1 LAEETIEL
9 AEMQLV
15 ALGLNHQTASLP
27 FRERVT
33 FDPDEV
39 GGAIA
44 RLRERLSAHRTSA
57 LSEAAIVSTCNRT
70 ELYCAVDEPHE
81 VAVALADFVAHEKGV
96 DPHEVRRASYVLPH
110 TQAVRHAFRV
120 ASGLD
125 SMVLGEPQILGQM
138 KQAERLARQAGGLGL
153 LLNHLFQ
160 RTFAVAKEVR
170 SSTDIGA
177 HSVSMA
183 AAAVRM
189 CERIFGQ
196 LEHSHV
202 LFVGAGEMIELAATH
217 FAARRPKSITVAN
230 RTLDRAHAL
239 AMRLHGQP
247 MRLSDLPDELV
258 RFDVVVSCTA
268 SSLPIIG
275 LGMVERA
282 VRARRHRPIVV
293 IDLAVPRDVEPEVA
307 RLQDV
312 YLYTIDDLGH
322 IVQVAAESRQAAVAQ
337 AEAIIESRVRDFE
350 AWLSTRAT
358 VPVIRELRNRAEEL
372 RSREIERARRLLA
385 RGASPEAVLDQ
396 FSHALTNKFLHAP
409 ISLLNDAASAPDD
422 ERRKQIE
429 LLARFY
435 QSHDS

>member
-1 LAEETIEL
+1 
-9 AEMQLV
+9 MQLI
-15 ALGLNHQTASLP
+15 ALGLNHQSAPLP
-27 FRERVT
+27 LRERVN
-33 FDPDEV
+33 FVPDEV

-44 RLRERLSAHRTSA
+44 RLRERLNSRDGGP

-70 ELYCAVDEPHE
+70 ELYCAVDEPQQ
-81 VAVALADFVAHEKGV
+81 AGFALADFIAAEKGV
-96 DPHEVRRASYVLPH
+96 DAGDLRRASYVLPH
-110 TQAVRHAFRV
+110 TEAVRHAFRV

-183 AAAVRM
+183 AAAVRI

-196 LEHSHV
+196 LDHSHL
-202 LFVGAGEMIELAATH
+202 LFVGAGEMIELVATH
-217 FAARRPKSITVAN
+217 FAARRPQSITVAN
-230 RTLDRAHAL
+230 RTLERAHLL
-239 AMRLHGQP
+239 ASRLHGQSI
-247 MRLSDLPDELV
+247 RLNELPDALV

-322 IVQVAAESRQAAVAQ
+322 LVQMGTESRQAAVAQ

-350 AWLSTRAT
+350 AWLSGRAT
-358 VPVIRELRNRAEEL
+358 VPLIRQLRGRAEEL
-372 RSREIERARRLLA
+372 RSRELERARRLLA
-385 RGASPEAVLDQ
+385 RGTPPEAVLEQ
-396 FSHALTNKFLHAP
+396 FSQALTNKFLHAP
-409 ISLLNDAASAPDD
+409 ITLLNDAACAPDD
-422 ERRKQIE
+422 ERQRQIE

-435 QSHDS
+435 QPND

>member
-1 LAEETIEL
+1 
-9 AEMQLV
+9 M
-15 ALGLNHQTASLP
+15 GLNHQSAPLP
-27 FRERVT
+27 LRERVT
-33 FDPDEV
+33 FVPDEV

-44 RLRERLSAHRTSA
+44 RLREHLGPHAGGS
-57 LSEAAIVSTCNRT
+57 LGEAAIVSTCNRT
-70 ELYCAVDEPHE
+70 ELYCAVDEPRR
-81 VAVALADFVAHEKGV
+81 AGPALADFIAREKGV
-96 DPHEVRRASYVLPH
+96 EVHDLRRSSYVLPH
-110 TQAVRHAFRV
+110 TDAVRHAFRV

-138 KQAERLARQAGGLGL
+138 KQAERLAREAGGLGL

-170 SSTDIGA
+170 SSTEIGA

-183 AAAVRM
+183 AAAVRI

-196 LEHSHV
+196 LQDSHL

-217 FAARRPKSITVAN
+217 FAARHPKSITVAN
-230 RTLDRAHAL
+230 RTLERAHSL
-239 AMRLHGQP
+239 ATRLRGHS
-247 MRLSDLPDELV
+247 MRLSDLPESLV
-258 RFDVVVSCTA
+258 RYDVVVSCTA

-312 YLYTIDDLGH
+312 YLYTVDDLGH
-322 IVQVAAESRQAAVAQ
+322 LVQIAAESRQAAVAQ

-350 AWLSTRAT
+350 AWLSGRAA
-358 VPVIRELRNRAEEL
+358 VPLIRQLRDRAETL
-372 RSREIERARRLLA
+372 RSRELERARRLLL
-385 RGASPEAVLDQ
+385 RGTAPEAVLDQ
-396 FSHALTNKFLHAP
+396 LSQSLTNKFLHAP
-409 ISLLNDAASAPDD
+409 ISLLNESAATTQE
-422 ERRKQIE
+422 EREKQIE

-435 QSHDS
+435 QTPEN

>member
-1 LAEETIEL
+1 
-9 AEMQLV
+9 MQLV
-15 ALGLNHQTASLP
+15 ALGLNHETAPLP
-27 FRERVT
+27 LRERAT
-33 FDPDEV
+33 FVPDEV

-44 RLRERLSAHRTSA
+44 RLRERLSSRHSSA

-70 ELYCAVDEPHE
+70 ELYCVVDEPLH
-81 VAVALADFVAHEKGV
+81 ARDALAEFIAQEKGI
-96 DPHEVRRASYVLPH
+96 DPHDLRRSSYVLPH
-110 TQAVRHAFRV
+110 TDAVRHAFRV

-138 KQAERLARQAGGLGL
+138 KEAERLARKAGGLGL

-170 SSTDIGA
+170 SSTEIGA

-183 AAAVRM
+183 AAAVRLS
-189 CERIFGQ
+189 ERIFGQ
-196 LEHSHV
+196 LDHSHL

-217 FAARRPKSITVAN
+217 FAARRPNSITVAN
-230 RTLDRAHAL
+230 RTLERAHAL
-239 AMRLHGQP
+239 ASRLHGQS
-247 MRLSDLPDELV
+247 MRLSDLPEALV

-312 YLYTIDDLGH
+312 YLYTVDDLGR

-350 AWLSTRAT
+350 AWLSSRAT
-358 VPVIRELRNRAEEL
+358 VPVIRELRNRADEL
-372 RSREIERARRLLA
+372 RARELERARRLLA
-385 RGASPEAVLDQ
+385 RGTAPEAVLDQ
-396 FSHALTNKFLHAP
+396 LSHALTNKFLHAP

-435 QSHDS
+435 QRPD

>member
-1 LAEETIEL
+1 
-9 AEMQLV
+9 MQLI
-15 ALGLNHQTASLP
+15 ALGLNHQTAPLP
-27 FRERVT
+27 LRERAT
-33 FDPDEV
+33 FVPDEV

-44 RLRERLSAHRTSA
+44 RLRERLSSRHSSA

-70 ELYCAVDEPHE
+70 ELYCVVDEPLQ
-81 VAVALADFVAHEKGV
+81 ASQALAEFIAQEKGI
-96 DPHEVRRASYVLPH
+96 DPHDLRRSSYLLPH
-110 TQAVRHAFRV
+110 TEAVRHAFRV

-138 KQAERLARQAGGLGL
+138 KEAERLARKAGGLGL

-170 SSTDIGA
+170 SSTEIGA
-177 HSVSMA
+177 QSVSMA
-183 AAAVRM
+183 AAAVRL

-196 LEHSHV
+196 LGQSHL
-202 LFVGAGEMIELAATH
+202 LFIGAGEMIELATTH
-217 FAARRPKSITVAN
+217 FAARHPKSITVAN
-230 RTLDRAHAL
+230 RTLERAHTL
-239 AMRLHGQP
+239 ATRLHGQA
-247 MRLSDLPDELV
+247 MRLSDLPDALV

-312 YLYTIDDLGH
+312 YLYTVDDLGR

-350 AWLSTRAT
+350 AWLSSRAT
-358 VPVIRELRNRAEEL
+358 VPVIRELRNRADEL
-372 RSREIERARRLLA
+372 RARELERARRLLA
-385 RGASPEAVLDQ
+385 RGTAPEAVLAQ
-396 FSHALTNKFLHAP
+396 LSHALTNKFLHAP

-435 QSHDS
+435 QPND